1 MAVTAQSLIN
11 KSLRLLGVLASGE
24 TTTADE
30 AQDSLYSLNSII
42 DSFSANP
49 QYYFCTQAEQFSL
62 ISGQNT
68 YTLGFGEVL
77 AQEQLGLILQENGGR
92 FIVEG
97 DDIVVPDWISVRPI
111 RIVGAFVR
119 INNVDTPLALITE
132 QYWTNISVKAASG
145 TPTKLLYRPNI
156 PYGQVLVYPTPNA
169 EIAIFIKAERMIESY
184 ASLVTTQYLPPG
196 YQRLLELSLAME
208 LAPEYGSQ
216 VKPEIIA
223 NLRADLDSLIR
234 TNIQP
239 LPVNKTDN
247 VPNTNTTFN
256 MPPI

>member
-1 MAVTAQSLIN
+1 MAVTAQNIIN

-49 QYYFCTQAEQFSL
+49 QYYFCTQAEPFSL
-62 ISGQNT
+62 LSGQNT
-68 YTLGFGEVL
+68 YTIGNDPT
-77 AQEQLGLILQENGGR
+77 ASPPAN
-92 FIVEG
+92 FIA
-97 DDIVVPDWISVRPI
+97 PRPI
-111 RIVGAFVR
+111 RIVGAFIRVSTT
-119 INNVDTPLALITE
+119 DSPLALISE
-132 QYWTNISVKAASG
+132 QYWTNIQNKGLPG
-145 TPTKLLYRPNI
+145 TPTKLLYRPNL
-156 PYGQVLVYPTPNA
+156 PYGQILLYPTPNVSA
-169 EIAIFIKAERMIESY
+169 VLYLKSERMITSY
-184 ASLVTTQYLPPG
+184 ATLFSTQFLPPG

-247 VPNTNTTFN
+247 IPNTNTTFN

>member
-49 QYYFCTQAEQFSL
+49 QYYFCTQAEQFTL
-62 ISGQNT
+62 VNGQNT
-68 YTLGFGEVL
+68 YTIG
-77 AQEQLGLILQENGGR
+77 N
-92 FIVEG
+92 
-97 DDIVVPDWISVRPI
+97 DPDASPAANWVTARPI
-111 RIVGAFVR
+111 RIVGAFTRV
-119 INNVDTPLALITE
+119 NSVDTPLALITE
-132 QYWTNISVKAASG
+132 QYWTNISDKAAKG
-145 TPTKLLYRPNI
+145 KPAKLLYRPNL
-156 PYGQVLVYPTPNA
+156 PYGQVLLYPTPNTA
-169 EIAIFIKAERMIESY
+169 GQTIFIKAERMISKY
-184 ASLVTTQYLPPG
+184 ATLISTQYLPPG

>member
-49 QYYFCTQAEQFSL
+49 QYYFCTQAEQFTL
-62 ISGQNT
+62 VNGQNT
-68 YTLGFGEVL
+68 YTIGNDPGTSPPADFVTT
-77 AQEQLGLILQENGGR
+77 
-92 FIVEG
+92 
-97 DDIVVPDWISVRPI
+97 RPI
-111 RIVGAFVR
+111 RIVGAFTR
-119 INNVDTPLALITE
+119 FNGVDTPIALITE
-132 QYWTNISVKAASG
+132 PYWTNISVKSTSG
-145 TPTKLLYRPNI
+145 TPVKLLYRPNV
-156 PYGQVLVYPTPNA
+156 PYGEILLYPTPGQA
-169 EIAIFIKAERMIESY
+169 ATIFIKAERMIDNY
-184 ASLVTTQYLPPG
+184 AMLVTTQYLPPG

>member
-24 TTTADE
+24 TTTAEE

-49 QYYFCTQAEQFSL
+49 QYYFCTQAEPFAL
-62 ISGQNT
+62 IAGQNT
-68 YTLGFGEVL
+68 YSIGNDPAVSPPANFVT
-77 AQEQLGLILQENGGR
+77 
-92 FIVEG
+92 
-97 DDIVVPDWISVRPI
+97 SRPI

-119 INNVDTPLALITE
+119 SNNVDTPLALITE
-132 QYWTNISVKAASG
+132 QYWTNIANKSVSG
-145 TPTKLLYRPNI
+145 TPTKLLYRPNT
-156 PYGQVLVYPTPNA
+156 PFGQILVYPTPVA
-169 EIAIFIKAERMIESY
+169 PTPQLFIKAEKMIAAY
-184 ASLVTTQYLPPG
+184 ATLVSTQYLPPG

>member
-49 QYYFCTQAEQFSL
+49 QYYFCTQAEQFTL
-62 ISGQNT
+62 VNGQNT
-68 YTLGFGEVL
+68 YTIGNDPSTSPAANWVT
-77 AQEQLGLILQENGGR
+77 A
-92 FIVEG
+92 
-97 DDIVVPDWISVRPI
+97 RPI

-119 INNVDTPLALITE
+119 TNNTDTPLALITE
-132 QYWTNISVKAASG
+132 QYWTNISNKTALG
-145 TPTKLLYRPNI
+145 TPSKLLYRPNI
-156 PYGQVLVYPTPNA
+156 PYGQVLLYPTPTTPVS
-169 EIAIFIKAERMIESY
+169 IFIKAERMIQPY
-184 ASLVTTQYLPPG
+184 ATLVSTQYLPPG

>member
-1 MAVTAQSLIN
+1 MAVTAQNIIN

-49 QYYFCTQAEQFSL
+49 QYYFCTQAEQFALSP
-62 ISGQNT
+62 GQNT
-68 YTLGFGEVL
+68 YTIG
-77 AQEQLGLILQENGGR
+77 N
-92 FIVEG
+92 
-97 DDIVVPDWISVRPI
+97 DPDASPTANWVTARPI

-119 INNVDTPLALITE
+119 VSNVDTPLALITE
-132 QYWTNISVKAASG
+132 QYWTNIANKAATG

-156 PYGQVLVYPTPNA
+156 PYGQVIVYPTPVA
-169 EIAIFIKAERMIESY
+169 LAPQIFIKAERMIQSY
-184 ASLVTTQYLPPG
+184 ASLVSTQYLPPG

-208 LAPEYGSQ
+208 LAPEYGTQ
-216 VKPEIIA
+216 VKPEILA

-247 VPNTNTTFN
+247 FPNTNTTFN

>member
-49 QYYFCTQAEQFSL
+49 QYYFCTQAEQFTL
-62 ISGQNT
+62 VNGQNT
-68 YTLGFGEVL
+68 YTIGNDPGTSPPADFVTT
-77 AQEQLGLILQENGGR
+77 
-92 FIVEG
+92 
-97 DDIVVPDWISVRPI
+97 RPI
-111 RIVGAFVR
+111 RIVGAFTR
-119 INNVDTPLALITE
+119 FNGVDTPIALITE
-132 QYWTNISVKAASG
+132 PYWTNISVKSTSG
-145 TPTKLLYRPNI
+145 TPVKLLYRPNV
-156 PYGQVLVYPTPNA
+156 PYGEILLYPTPGQA
-169 EIAIFIKAERMIESY
+169 ATIFIKAEKMIDNY
-184 ASLVTTQYLPPG
+184 AMLVTTQYLPPG

>member
-1 MAVTAQSLIN
+1 MAVTAQSIIN

-24 TTTADE
+24 TTTAAE
-30 AQDSLYSLNSII
+30 AEDSLYSLNSII
-42 DSFSANP
+42 DSYAANP
-49 QYYFCTQAEQFSL
+49 QYYFCTQAEQFTL
-62 ISGQNT
+62 VAGQNT
-68 YTLGFGEVL
+68 YTIGNDLTVSPPPD
-77 AQEQLGLILQENGGR
+77 
-92 FIVEG
+92 FI
-97 DDIVVPDWISVRPI
+97 SSRPI

-119 INNVDTPLALITE
+119 SNNVDTPLALITE
-132 QYWTNISVKAASG
+132 QYWTNIAAKSTSG
-145 TPTKLLYRPNI
+145 TPTKLLYRPTMPFGRI
-156 PYGQVLVYPTPNA
+156 LLYPTPN
-169 EIAIFIKAERMIESY
+169 ISQQIFIKAEKMIAVY
-184 ASLVTTQYLPPG
+184 PTLVSSQYLPPG

>member
-49 QYYFCTQAEQFSL
+49 QYYFCTQAEQFTAYAN
-62 ISGQNT
+62 QNT
-68 YTLGFGEVL
+68 YTIG
-77 AQEQLGLILQENGGR
+77 N
-92 FIVEG
+92 
-97 DDIVVPDWISVRPI
+97 DPDTSPAANWITARPI

-119 INNVDTPLALITE
+119 TSNVDTPLALITE
-132 QYWTNISVKAASG
+132 QYWTNITNKALLG

-156 PYGQVLVYPTPNA
+156 PYGQVLLYPTPNLTVS
-169 EIAIFIKAERMIESY
+169 IFIKAERMISKY
-184 ASLVTTQYLPPG
+184 ATLVSTQYLPPG